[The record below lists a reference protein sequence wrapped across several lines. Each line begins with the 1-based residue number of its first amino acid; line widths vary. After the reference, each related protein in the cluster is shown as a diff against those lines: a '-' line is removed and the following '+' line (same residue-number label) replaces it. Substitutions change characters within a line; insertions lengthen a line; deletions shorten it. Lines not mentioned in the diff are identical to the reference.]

1 MARKSNVKAAS
12 LSTGD
17 AETKEV
23 IDVNLASQAGDEPK
37 ATDSDDANV
46 DADDIVNEDNTEQT
60 PSTAPSVAPSEK
72 PKATGSDDANVDA
85 DDIVTEDNTEQTPST
100 APSVT
105 PSENPTVKPSEE
117 DPAPAVDHKELTK
130 SLAAATGIGGLD
142 IDKIL
147 AECKTAD
154 DKKKAYERVLWHV
167 GRIKS
172 CNVESH
178 LMHQGR
184 YNQDGS
190 ESKLVK
196 DLKTAFGQK

>member
-1 MARKSNVKAAS
+1 MARKSNIKTAS
-12 LSTGD
+12 LSTDD

-23 IDVNLASQAGDEPK
+23 IDVNLAAQAGDEPK
-37 ATDSDDANV
+37 TVVTSDDSG
-46 DADDIVNEDNTEQT
+46 D
-60 PSTAPSVAPSEK
+60 SVTDE
-72 PKATGSDDANVDA
+72 T
-85 DDIVTEDNTEQTPST
+85 VTEDNTEQTPSV
-100 APSVT
+100 APSVA
-105 PSENPTVKPSEE
+105 PSENPTVKPGGE
-117 DPAPAVDHKELTK
+117 DPAPPVDHKELTK

-147 AECKTAD
+147 AECKTDD

-172 CNVESH
+172 CNIESH

>member
-17 AETKEV
+17 TETKEV

-37 ATDSDDANV
+37 VVSEDIV
-46 DADDIVNEDNTEQT
+46 ADD
-60 PSTAPSVAPSEK
+60 S
-72 PKATGSDDANVDA
+72 
-85 DDIVTEDNTEQTPST
+85 VTEDNTEQTPSV
-100 APSVT
+100 APS
-105 PSENPTVKPSEE
+105 EKPTVKPGGEG
-117 DPAPAVDHKELTK
+117 PAPAVDHKELTK

-147 AECKTAD
+147 AECKTDD

-172 CNVESH
+172 CNIESH
-178 LMHQGR
+178 LIHQGR
-184 YNQDGS
+184 FNQDGT

>member
-1 MARKSNVKAAS
+1 MARKSNVTAAL
-12 LSTGD
+12 LSNGD

-23 IDVNLASQAGDEPK
+23 IDVNMAPPAGDEPK
-37 ATDSDDANV
+37 ATGSEDANVDADVTVAEDNTEQTPSVTPSDDANV
-46 DADDIVNEDNTEQT
+46 DADVTVAEDNTEQT
-60 PSTAPSVAPSEK
+60 PSVAPSEK
-72 PKATGSDDANVDA
+72 P
-85 DDIVTEDNTEQTPST
+85 
-100 APSVT
+100 
-105 PSENPTVKPSEE
+105 TVKPDEE
-117 DPAPAVDHKELTK
+117 DPTPAVEHKELTK

-147 AECKTAD
+147 AECKTDD

-172 CNVESH
+172 CNIESH

>member
-1 MARKSNVKAAS
+1 MARKSNVKAAL

-37 ATDSDDANV
+37 ATGSDDVNV

-60 PSTAPSVAPSEK
+60 PSTALSVAPSEK
-72 PKATGSDDANVDA
+72 P
-85 DDIVTEDNTEQTPST
+85 
-100 APSVT
+100 
-105 PSENPTVKPSEE
+105 TVKQGGEG
-117 DPAPAVDHKELTK
+117 PAPAVDHKELTK

-147 AECKTAD
+147 AECKTDD

-172 CNVESH
+172 CNIESH

-184 YNQDGS
+184 FNQDGT

-196 DLKTAFGQK
+196 DIKTAFSQK

>member
-37 ATDSDDANV
+37 VVSEDIV
-46 DADDIVNEDNTEQT
+46 ADD
-60 PSTAPSVAPSEK
+60 S
-72 PKATGSDDANVDA
+72 
-85 DDIVTEDNTEQTPST
+85 VTEDNTEQTPSVAPSESPNVVAGDSVT
-100 APSVT
+100 EDNTEQTQSVAPSVA
-105 PSENPTVKPSEE
+105 PSESPTVKPGGE
-117 DPAPAVDHKELTK
+117 DQEPTTVDNKELTK

-147 AECKTAD
+147 AECKTD
-154 DKKKAYERVLWHV
+154 VDKKKAYERVLWHV

-172 CNVESH
+172 CNIESH
-178 LMHQGR
+178 LIHQGR
-184 YNQDGS
+184 FNQDGT

>member
-1 MARKSNVKAAS
+1 MARKSNVKDAS

-37 ATDSDDANV
+37 ATVVAAGDDANV
-46 DADDIVNEDNTEQT
+46 DADDTVTGDNTEQT
-60 PSTAPSVAPSEK
+60 PSVAPSEKPSVAPSVAPSEK
-72 PKATGSDDANVDA
+72 P
-85 DDIVTEDNTEQTPST
+85 
-100 APSVT
+100 
-105 PSENPTVKPSEE
+105 TVKPGGE
-117 DPAPAVDHKELTK
+117 DPAPAVDHKVLTK
-130 SLAAATGIGGLD
+130 SLAAATGVGGLD

-147 AECKTAD
+147 AECKTDD

-172 CNVESH
+172 CNIKSH

-190 ESKLVK
+190 ESKLIK

>member
-1 MARKSNVKAAS
+1 MARKSNVKAAA

-37 ATDSDDANV
+37 AT
-46 DADDIVNEDNTEQT
+46 
-60 PSTAPSVAPSEK
+60 
-72 PKATGSDDANVDA
+72 GSDDANVDA
-85 DDIVTEDNTEQTPST
+85 DSTVTEDNTEQTPST
-100 APSVT
+100 VPAETPSVAPS
-105 PSENPTVKPSEE
+105 EKPTVKPGGEG
-117 DPAPAVDHKELTK
+117 PAPAVDHKELTK

-147 AECKTAD
+147 AECKTDD

-172 CNVESH
+172 CNIESH

>member
-37 ATDSDDANV
+37 VISEDIV
-46 DADDIVNEDNTEQT
+46 ADDNEQT
-60 PSTAPSVAPSEK
+60 PSAAPAETPSVAPSEK
-72 PKATGSDDANVDA
+72 P
-85 DDIVTEDNTEQTPST
+85 
-100 APSVT
+100 
-105 PSENPTVKPSEE
+105 TVKPGGEG
-117 DPAPAVDHKELTK
+117 PAPTVDHKELTK

>member
-1 MARKSNVKAAS
+1 MARKSSVKATS

-17 AETKEV
+17 VAETKEV

-37 ATDSDDANV
+37 VVADEPTVVSEDTVADEDVVSDDSAV
-46 DADDIVNEDNTEQT
+46 EDDTEQT
-60 PSTAPSVAPSEK
+60 PSES
-72 PKATGSDDANVDA
+72 
-85 DDIVTEDNTEQTPST
+85 
-100 APSVT
+100 
-105 PSENPTVKPSEE
+105 PTVKPGTE
-117 DPAPAVDHKELTK
+117 DQEPPTVVDHKELTK
-130 SLAAATGIGGLD
+130 SLALATGIGGLD

-147 AECKTAD
+147 AECKTED

-172 CNVESH
+172 CNIPSH

-196 DLKTAFGQK
+196 DLKIAFGQK

>member
-17 AETKEV
+17 SATEEV

-37 ATDSDDANV
+37 AT
-46 DADDIVNEDNTEQT
+46 
-60 PSTAPSVAPSEK
+60 
-72 PKATGSDDANVDA
+72 GSDDANVDA
-85 DDIVTEDNTEQTPST
+85 DDTVNENSTEQAPSTVPPETPSV
-100 APSVT
+100 APS
-105 PSENPTVKPSEE
+105 EKPTVKPGGE
-117 DPAPAVDHKELTK
+117 DPAPVVDHKGLTK

-147 AECKTAD
+147 SECKTAD

-178 LMHQGR
+178 LTHQGR

>member
-12 LSTGD
+12 LNNGD
-17 AETKEV
+17 TETKEV

-37 ATDSDDANV
+37 VVSEDVVSDDSV
-46 DADDIVNEDNTEQT
+46 TEYNTEQT
-60 PSTAPSVAPSEK
+60 PSVAPSEK
-72 PKATGSDDANVDA
+72 P
-85 DDIVTEDNTEQTPST
+85 
-100 APSVT
+100 
-105 PSENPTVKPSEE
+105 TVKPGKE
-117 DPAPAVDHKELTK
+117 DQEPTTVDNKELTK

-147 AECKTAD
+147 AECKTDD

-172 CNVESH
+172 CNIESH

-184 YNQDGS
+184 FNQDGT

>member
-1 MARKSNVKAAS
+1 MARKSNVKVTS

-17 AETKEV
+17 VVEQEKEV
-23 IDVNLASQAGDEPK
+23 IDVNLASQAGDEP
-37 ATDSDDANV
+37 TVISEDV
-46 DADDIVNEDNTEQT
+46 VADN
-60 PSTAPSVAPSEK
+60 S
-72 PKATGSDDANVDA
+72 
-85 DDIVTEDNTEQTPST
+85 VTEDNTEQTPSV
-100 APSVT
+100 APSD
-105 PSENPTVKPSEE
+105 SPTVKPGTE
-117 DPAPAVDHKELTK
+117 DPEPPTVDNKELTK

-147 AECKTAD
+147 AECKTDD

-172 CNVESH
+172 CNIESH

-184 YNQDGS
+184 FNQDGT

>member
-1 MARKSNVKAAS
+1 MARKSSVKAAS
-12 LSTGD
+12 LSTDD
-17 AETKEV
+17 AAQETKEV

-37 ATDSDDANV
+37 VVSEDV
-46 DADDIVNEDNTEQT
+46 VADDSVTEDNTEQA
-60 PSTAPSVAPSEK
+60 PSTAPSVAPSE
-72 PKATGSDDANVDA
+72 S
-85 DDIVTEDNTEQTPST
+85 
-100 APSVT
+100 
-105 PSENPTVKPSEE
+105 PTVKPGTE
-117 DPAPAVDHKELTK
+117 DPEPPTVDNKELTK

-147 AECKTAD
+147 AECKTDD

-172 CNVESH
+172 CNIESH

-184 YNQDGS
+184 FNQDGT

>member
-1 MARKSNVKAAS
+1 MARKSRVKAAS
-12 LSTGD
+12 LSTDD
-17 AETKEV
+17 AAQETKEV

-37 ATDSDDANV
+37 VVSEDV
-46 DADDIVNEDNTEQT
+46 VADDSVTEDNTEQASST
-60 PSTAPSVAPSEK
+60 APSTAPSVAPSE
-72 PKATGSDDANVDA
+72 S
-85 DDIVTEDNTEQTPST
+85 
-100 APSVT
+100 
-105 PSENPTVKPSEE
+105 PTVKPGTE
-117 DPAPAVDHKELTK
+117 DPEPPTVDNKELTK

-147 AECKTAD
+147 TECKTDD

-172 CNVESH
+172 CNIESH

-184 YNQDGS
+184 FNQDGT

>member
-37 ATDSDDANV
+37 VVSEDIVADDSVTEDNTEQTPSVAPSEKPNVISEDVVSDDSV
-46 DADDIVNEDNTEQT
+46 TEDNTEQT
-60 PSTAPSVAPSEK
+60 PSTAPSVAPSE
-72 PKATGSDDANVDA
+72 S
-85 DDIVTEDNTEQTPST
+85 
-100 APSVT
+100 
-105 PSENPTVKPSEE
+105 PTVKPGGE
-117 DPAPAVDHKELTK
+117 DQEPTTVDNKELTK

-147 AECKTAD
+147 AECKTDD

-172 CNVESH
+172 CNIESH

-184 YNQDGS
+184 FNQDGT

>member
-37 ATDSDDANV
+37 AT
-46 DADDIVNEDNTEQT
+46 
-60 PSTAPSVAPSEK
+60 
-72 PKATGSDDANVDA
+72 GSDDANVDA
-85 DDIVTEDNTEQTPST
+85 DDTVTGDNTEQTPSV
-100 APSVT
+100 APSVA
-105 PSENPTVKPSEE
+105 PSEKPSVAPSVAPSEKPTVKPGGE
-117 DPAPAVDHKELTK
+117 DPVPPVDHKELTK

-147 AECKTAD
+147 AECKTDD

-172 CNVESH
+172 CNIESH

>member
-37 ATDSDDANV
+37 AT
-46 DADDIVNEDNTEQT
+46 
-60 PSTAPSVAPSEK
+60 
-72 PKATGSDDANVDA
+72 GSDDANVDA
-85 DDIVTEDNTEQTPST
+85 DDTVTGDNTEQTPSV
-100 APSVT
+100 APSVA
-105 PSENPTVKPSEE
+105 PSATPTVKPGEE
-117 DPAPAVDHKELTK
+117 DPVPPVDHKELTK
-130 SLAAATGIGGLD
+130 SLSAATGIGGLD

-147 AECKTAD
+147 AECKTDD

-172 CNVESH
+172 CNIESH

>member
-37 ATDSDDANV
+37 VVS
-46 DADDIVNEDNTEQT
+46 EDVVAGDNEQT
-60 PSTAPSVAPSEK
+60 PSAAPTETPSVAPSEK
-72 PKATGSDDANVDA
+72 P
-85 DDIVTEDNTEQTPST
+85 
-100 APSVT
+100 
-105 PSENPTVKPSEE
+105 TVKPGGEG
-117 DPAPAVDHKELTK
+117 PAPAVDHKELTK

-147 AECKTAD
+147 AECKTDD

>member
-37 ATDSDDANV
+37 VVSEDIVSDDSV
-46 DADDIVNEDNTEQT
+46 TEDNTEQT
-60 PSTAPSVAPSEK
+60 PSTAPSVAPSE
-72 PKATGSDDANVDA
+72 S
-85 DDIVTEDNTEQTPST
+85 
-100 APSVT
+100 
-105 PSENPTVKPSEE
+105 PTVKPGVE
-117 DPAPAVDHKELTK
+117 DQEPTTVDNKELTK

-147 AECKTAD
+147 AECKTD
-154 DKKKAYERVLWHV
+154 VDKKKAYERVLWHV

-172 CNVESH
+172 CNIESH
-178 LMHQGR
+178 LIHQGR
-184 YNQDGS
+184 FNQDGT

>member
-37 ATDSDDANV
+37 ATGSDDTNV
-46 DADDIVNEDNTEQT
+46 NADDTVSEDNTEQT
-60 PSTAPSVAPSEK
+60 PSTAP
-72 PKATGSDDANVDA
+72 
-85 DDIVTEDNTEQTPST
+85 TET
-100 APSVT
+100 
-105 PSENPTVKPSEE
+105 PTVKSSGE
-117 DPAPAVDHKELTK
+117 DPAPPVDHKELTK
-130 SLAAATGIGGLD
+130 SLAAATCIGGLD

-147 AECKTAD
+147 AECKTDD

-172 CNVESH
+172 CNIESH

>member
-1 MARKSNVKAAS
+1 MARKSSVKAAS
-12 LSTGD
+12 LSTDD
-17 AETKEV
+17 AAQETKEV

-37 ATDSDDANV
+37 VVSEDIV
-46 DADDIVNEDNTEQT
+46 ADDSVTEDNTEQT
-60 PSTAPSVAPSEK
+60 PSTAPSVAPSE
-72 PKATGSDDANVDA
+72 S
-85 DDIVTEDNTEQTPST
+85 
-100 APSVT
+100 
-105 PSENPTVKPSEE
+105 PTVKPGTE
-117 DPAPAVDHKELTK
+117 DPEPPTVDNKELTK

-147 AECKTAD
+147 AECKTDD

-172 CNVESH
+172 CNIESH

-184 YNQDGS
+184 FNQDGT

>member
-1 MARKSNVKAAS
+1 MARKSSVKAAS
-12 LSTGD
+12 LSTDD
-17 AETKEV
+17 AAQETKEV
-23 IDVNLASQAGDEPK
+23 IDVNLASQAGDEP
-37 ATDSDDANV
+37 TVISEDVVSDD
-46 DADDIVNEDNTEQT
+46 
-60 PSTAPSVAPSEK
+60 S
-72 PKATGSDDANVDA
+72 
-85 DDIVTEDNTEQTPST
+85 VTEDNTEQTPSV
-100 APSVT
+100 APSK
-105 PSENPTVKPSEE
+105 SPTVKQGTE
-117 DPAPAVDHKELTK
+117 DQEPTTVDNKELTK

-147 AECKTAD
+147 AECKTDD

-172 CNVESH
+172 CNIESH

-184 YNQDGS
+184 FNQDGT

>member
-1 MARKSNVKAAS
+1 MARKSNVKAES

-37 ATDSDDANV
+37 STSSDDANV
-46 DADDIVNEDNTEQT
+46 DADDT
-60 PSTAPSVAPSEK
+60 
-72 PKATGSDDANVDA
+72 
-85 DDIVTEDNTEQTPST
+85 VTEDNTEQTPSV
-100 APSVT
+100 APSVA
-105 PSENPTVKPSEE
+105 PSEKPTVKPGGE
-117 DPAPAVDHKELTK
+117 DPVPPVDHKELTK
-130 SLAAATGIGGLD
+130 SLSAATGIGGLD

-147 AECKTAD
+147 AECKTDD

-172 CNVESH
+172 CNIESH

>member
-1 MARKSNVKAAS
+1 MARKSNVKAES

-37 ATDSDDANV
+37 STSSDDANV
-46 DADDIVNEDNTEQT
+46 DADDT
-60 PSTAPSVAPSEK
+60 
-72 PKATGSDDANVDA
+72 
-85 DDIVTEDNTEQTPST
+85 VTEDNTEQTPSVAPSEKPSV
-100 APSVT
+100 APSVA
-105 PSENPTVKPSEE
+105 PTVKPGGE
-117 DPAPAVDHKELTK
+117 DPVPPVDHKELTK
-130 SLAAATGIGGLD
+130 SLSAATGIGGLD

-147 AECKTAD
+147 AECKTDD

-172 CNVESH
+172 CNIESH

>member
-37 ATDSDDANV
+37 VISE
-46 DADDIVNEDNTEQT
+46 DIVANDNEQT
-60 PSTAPSVAPSEK
+60 PSAALTETPSVAPSEK
-72 PKATGSDDANVDA
+72 P
-85 DDIVTEDNTEQTPST
+85 
-100 APSVT
+100 
-105 PSENPTVKPSEE
+105 TVKPGGEG
-117 DPAPAVDHKELTK
+117 PAPAVDHKELTK
-130 SLAAATGIGGLD
+130 SLAAATGIGGLE

-147 AECKTAD
+147 AECKTVD

>member
-1 MARKSNVKAAS
+1 MARKSSVKAAS
-12 LSTGD
+12 LSTDD
-17 AETKEV
+17 AAQETKEV

-37 ATDSDDANV
+37 VVSEDIV
-46 DADDIVNEDNTEQT
+46 ADDSVTEDNTEQAGDEPKVVSEDIVADDSVTEDNTEQT
-60 PSTAPSVAPSEK
+60 PSTAPSVAPSE
-72 PKATGSDDANVDA
+72 S
-85 DDIVTEDNTEQTPST
+85 
-100 APSVT
+100 
-105 PSENPTVKPSEE
+105 PTVKPGTE
-117 DPAPAVDHKELTK
+117 DPEPPTVDNKELTK

-147 AECKTAD
+147 AECKTDD

-172 CNVESH
+172 CNIESH

-184 YNQDGS
+184 FNQDGT

>member
-37 ATDSDDANV
+37 AMDSDDANV
-46 DADDIVNEDNTEQT
+46 DADDT
-60 PSTAPSVAPSEK
+60 
-72 PKATGSDDANVDA
+72 
-85 DDIVTEDNTEQTPST
+85 VTEDNTEQTPST
-100 APSVT
+100 APTETPST
-105 PSENPTVKPSEE
+105 APSENPTVKPGGE
-117 DPAPAVDHKELTK
+117 DPAQPVDHKELTK

-147 AECKTAD
+147 AECKTDD

-172 CNVESH
+172 CNIESH

>member
-1 MARKSNVKAAS
+1 MAIKSNVKAAS

-46 DADDIVNEDNTEQT
+46 DADDTVTEDNAEQT
-60 PSTAPSVAPSEK
+60 PSTAPNETLSVA
-72 PKATGSDDANVDA
+72 
-85 DDIVTEDNTEQTPST
+85 
-100 APSVT
+100 
-105 PSENPTVKPSEE
+105 PSENPTVKPGRE
-117 DPAPAVDHKELTK
+117 DPAPVDHKELTK

-147 AECKTAD
+147 AECKTDD

-172 CNVESH
+172 CNIESH

-190 ESKLVK
+190 ESKLIK

>member
-1 MARKSNVKAAS
+1 MARKSSVKAAS
-12 LSTGD
+12 LSTDD
-17 AETKEV
+17 AAQETKEV

-37 ATDSDDANV
+37 VVSEDIV
-46 DADDIVNEDNTEQT
+46 ADDSVTQDNTEQT
-60 PSTAPSVAPSEK
+60 QSVAPSVAPSE
-72 PKATGSDDANVDA
+72 S
-85 DDIVTEDNTEQTPST
+85 
-100 APSVT
+100 
-105 PSENPTVKPSEE
+105 PTVKPGGE
-117 DPAPAVDHKELTK
+117 DQEPTTVDNKELTK

-147 AECKTAD
+147 AECKTDD

-172 CNVESH
+172 CNIESH

-184 YNQDGS
+184 FNQDGT

>member
-17 AETKEV
+17 TETKEV

-37 ATDSDDANV
+37 VVSEDV
-46 DADDIVNEDNTEQT
+46 VADD
-60 PSTAPSVAPSEK
+60 S
-72 PKATGSDDANVDA
+72 
-85 DDIVTEDNTEQTPST
+85 VTEDNTEQIPSI
-100 APSVT
+100 APN
-105 PSENPTVKPSEE
+105 EKPTVKPGGEV
-117 DPAPAVDHKELTK
+117 PAPAVDHKELTK

-147 AECKTAD
+147 AECKTDD

-172 CNVESH
+172 CNIESH

-184 YNQDGS
+184 FNQDGT

>member
-1 MARKSNVKAAS
+1 MARKSNVKDAS

-37 ATDSDDANV
+37 AT
-46 DADDIVNEDNTEQT
+46 
-60 PSTAPSVAPSEK
+60 
-72 PKATGSDDANVDA
+72 GSDDANVDA
-85 DDIVTEDNTEQTPST
+85 DDTVTGDNTEQTPS
-100 APSVT
+100 
-105 PSENPTVKPSEE
+105 EKPTVKPGGE

-147 AECKTAD
+147 AECKTDD

-172 CNVESH
+172 CNIESH

>member
-1 MARKSNVKAAS
+1 MARKSNVKTAA

-37 ATDSDDANV
+37 AM
-46 DADDIVNEDNTEQT
+46 
-60 PSTAPSVAPSEK
+60 
-72 PKATGSDDANVDA
+72 GSDDANVDA
-85 DDIVTEDNTEQTPST
+85 DETVTEDNTEQTSSTVPAETPSV
-100 APSVT
+100 APSK
-105 PSENPTVKPSEE
+105 SPTVKQGTE
-117 DPAPAVDHKELTK
+117 DQEPTTVDNKELTK

-147 AECKTAD
+147 AECKTDD

-172 CNVESH
+172 CNIESH

-184 YNQDGS
+184 FNQDGT

>member
-12 LSTGD
+12 LSTDD
-17 AETKEV
+17 AEKETKEV
-23 IDVNLASQAGDEPK
+23 IDVNLASQAGDEP
-37 ATDSDDANV
+37 NV
-46 DADDIVNEDNTEQT
+46 ISEDVVADDSVAEDNAEQT
-60 PSTAPSVAPSEK
+60 PSTAPSVAPSTTPTVAPSEK
-72 PKATGSDDANVDA
+72 PGG
-85 DDIVTEDNTEQTPST
+85 
-100 APSVT
+100 
-105 PSENPTVKPSEE
+105 E
-117 DPAPAVDHKELTK
+117 DPAPTVGHKELTK

-147 AECKTAD
+147 AECKTDD

-172 CNVESH
+172 CNIESH

-184 YNQDGS
+184 FNQDGT

-196 DLKTAFGQK
+196 DLKTAFSQK

>member
-1 MARKSNVKAAS
+1 MARKSSVKAAS
-12 LSTGD
+12 LSTDD
-17 AETKEV
+17 AAQETKEV

-37 ATDSDDANV
+37 VVSEDV
-46 DADDIVNEDNTEQT
+46 VADDSVTEDNTEQA
-60 PSTAPSVAPSEK
+60 PSTAPSVAPSE
-72 PKATGSDDANVDA
+72 S
-85 DDIVTEDNTEQTPST
+85 
-100 APSVT
+100 
-105 PSENPTVKPSEE
+105 PTVKPGTE
-117 DPAPAVDHKELTK
+117 DPEPPTVDNKELTK

-147 AECKTAD
+147 TECKTDD

-172 CNVESH
+172 CNIESH

-184 YNQDGS
+184 FNQDGT

>member
-12 LSTGD
+12 LSTCD
-17 AETKEV
+17 TETKEV

-37 ATDSDDANV
+37 VVSEDIV
-46 DADDIVNEDNTEQT
+46 ADD
-60 PSTAPSVAPSEK
+60 S
-72 PKATGSDDANVDA
+72 
-85 DDIVTEDNTEQTPST
+85 VTEDNTEQTPSV
-100 APSVT
+100 APS
-105 PSENPTVKPSEE
+105 EKPTVKPSGEG
-117 DPAPAVDHKELTK
+117 PAQAVDHKELTK

-147 AECKTAD
+147 AECKTDD

-172 CNVESH
+172 CNIESH

-184 YNQDGS
+184 FNQDGT